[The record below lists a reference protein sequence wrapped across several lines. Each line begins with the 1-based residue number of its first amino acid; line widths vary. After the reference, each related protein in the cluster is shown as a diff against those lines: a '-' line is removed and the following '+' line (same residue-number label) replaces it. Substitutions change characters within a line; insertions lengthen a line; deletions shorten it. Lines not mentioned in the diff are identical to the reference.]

1 MKPEEGELNSM
12 SGAAALRQYQQI
24 DTRHEVE
31 SASSYRL
38 VQMMMERVLTK
49 LAVAAGH
56 MERNAIPEKGKH
68 IGDAISIINGLQA
81 SLNHK
86 PDSRLAGNFDALY
99 DYMIRRLLQANL
111 ANDPAIL
118 HEVSGLMQELREAWD
133 AIAPQAPAQP
143 EAGQGHAFSA

>member
-1 MKPEEGELNSM
+1 MMTNEEFSVTNM

-24 DTRHEVE
+24 NTRHEVE

-38 VQMMMERVLTK
+38 IQLLMERVLTK
-49 LAVAAGH
+49 LAVAKGH
-56 MERNAIPEKGKH
+56 IERGAVPEKGKH

-86 PDSRLAGNFDALY
+86 PDSQLAGNFDALY

-111 ANDPAIL
+111 SSSAEIL
-118 HEVSGLMQELREAWD
+118 DEVASLMRELREAWD
-133 AIAPQAPAQP
+133 AIAPQAESEPAR
-143 EAGQGHAFSA
+143 AGV